1 MGAKIFVVP
10 TPIGNLKDITIRALE
25 VLQQVD
31 TILAEDSR
39 NTLKLLKHYNI
50 SPKKI
55 LSYHKFNEHA
65 SIKVLIDRL
74 QGGESM
80 ALVSDAGTPAISDP
94 GYLLVRACIDN
105 NIEIEVLP
113 GATAFVPALILSGFP
128 TNSFVFE
135 GFLPHKKG
143 RQKKLKLLAQENR
156 TIILYESPYRLIKLL
171 QELRLY
177 FGKDRQMAVMRE
189 LTKLYEEVI
198 RGNVEQIIEYYSTR
212 KVKGEIVVIISPL
225 EN

>member
-50 SPKKI
+50 GPKKI

-198 RGNVEQIIEYYSTR
+198 RGSVEQIIEYYSTR

>member
-198 RGNVEQIIEYYSTR
+198 RGSVEQIIEYYSTR